1 MRITKGHKRIS
12 EQNGDEKSD
21 WHYIIQWQSNTLSL
35 FGRIRQNKMDLV
47 IWNKDK
53 AYTQFNKGR
62 LKNIV
67 KKDFGKNPIIG
78 EDLMKIKI

>member
-1 MRITKGHKRIS
+1 M
-12 EQNGDEKSD
+12 NN
-21 WHYIIQWQSNTLSL
+21 IIE
-35 FGRIRQNKMDLV
+35 
-47 IWNKDK
+47 
-53 AYTQFNKGR
+53 